1 MGKWLKRCRF
11 GVVTAIILVLFTSYA
26 LLDVFV
32 IPHEYSDVG
41 VTSNTNSTSKKNN
54 TSSANNSGSGESG
67 NNSNVNDGSG
77 NNGDNGGNTDNG
89 NGGLLGSG
97 NGNGSGSGD
106 DNGNN
111 GGLLGD
117 GRTFDEPEI
126 TDNSYRDNDIAITI
140 SQYRVSDTDVY
151 VADVRV
157 SSPEYLFSA
166 FAKDK
171 YGRNVTETTSAIA
184 SRADAILA
192 VNGDYYGARNSGY
205 VIRNGVLYRSR
216 GSNDEALVMYEDGT
230 LATVRE
236 SDVSAEQLLNDGAV
250 QVWSFGPGLLTD
262 GEITVSAGQEV
273 GRAMASNPRTAL
285 AYVEDNHYLFVV
297 ADGRT
302 GDSDGLS
309 LLELATFLQSL
320 GAKDAYNLDG
330 GGSST
335 MVFLGKVVNNP
346 TTNGRKVSERSV
358 SDIVCIGYEKS

>member
-41 VTSNTNSTSKKNN
+41 VTSNTNSTSKKNETN
-54 TSSANNSGSGESG
+54 IASNSGSGNSG
-67 NNSNVNDGSG
+67 NNADNGSG
-77 NNGDNGGNTDNG
+77 NGEDNG
-89 NGGLLGSG
+89 NGNGLLGSG
-97 NGNGSGSGD
+97 NNGNNAGSGD
-106 DNGNN
+106 DNGN

-205 VIRNGVLYRSR
+205 VIRNGVMYRSR

-250 QVWSFGPGLLTD
+250 QVWSFGPGLLAD

-273 GRAMASNPRTAL
+273 GRAMASNPRTAI
-285 AYVEDNHYLFVV
+285 AYVEDNHYLLVV

-302 GDSDGLS
+302 GDSDGLT

>member
-77 NNGDNGGNTDNG
+77 N
-89 NGGLLGSG
+89 
-97 NGNGSGSGD
+97 GSGD
-106 DNGNN
+106 DNGS

-184 SRADAILA
+184 NRADAILA

-250 QVWSFGPGLLTD
+250 QVWSFGPGLLAD

-273 GRAMASNPRTAL
+273 GRAMASNPRTAF

-302 GDSDGLS
+302 GDSDGLT